1 MKNRKNSLLQRY
13 LINGIVFIINSQAYS
28 QRMIHITISFYWF
41 FVFISYKYVRQL
53 QNIDAYDSL
62 PIQLLINYSKRNSTY
77 SYNIH
82 YHYILQR
89 IYWNFIFRNI
99 TFVWNFFEMSCA
111 QNGISLVLIQ
121 NFTQSVSFSMTLVI
135 YIESTTLLFLFSSI
149 LFQYKYFLISI
160 LSFLFSH
167 FHSFIFILPF

>member
-1 MKNRKNSLLQRY
+1 
-13 LINGIVFIINSQAYS
+13 
-28 QRMIHITISFYWF
+28 MIHITFSFYWF

-53 QNIDAYDSL
+53 QNVDTNYSM
-62 PIQLLINYSKRNSTY
+62 PTQLLINYLKRNSTY

-135 YIESTTLLFLFSSI
+135 YIVSTTLLFLFSSI